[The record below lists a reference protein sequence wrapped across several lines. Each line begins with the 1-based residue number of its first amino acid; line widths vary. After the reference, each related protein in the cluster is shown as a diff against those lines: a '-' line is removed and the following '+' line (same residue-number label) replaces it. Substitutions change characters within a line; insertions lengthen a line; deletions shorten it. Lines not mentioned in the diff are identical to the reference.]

1 MKTSRKTLKYRAR
14 KALLGRYPAAV
25 GMVLII
31 GIASVLLAVLAE
43 ITMMISVIAAQG
55 AMGAKGLIA
64 AAAVS
69 LFFGI
74 LLLAMFYGTL
84 LPGIIRFYLNLC
96 LGRKAGVLDM
106 LWGIQYY
113 GGKFFG
119 ISLIIGLALGVLALP
134 VFVLSGAGAV
144 TGQWEFPAAFLLLY
158 GIFLEAA
165 GIYVSLTYSLFYLIL
180 ADEPEKTLT
189 QALRESR
196 QLMKGNRGRLFM
208 LSLSFLGWIA
218 IAWITMGLGFLWL
231 IPYMSCTYCC
241 FYLDLKENAG
251 SRKYWA

>member
-14 KALLGRYPAAV
+14 RALLGRYPAAV
-25 GMVLII
+25 GMVLIT
-31 GIASVLLAVLAE
+31 GVAGVLLAVLAE
-43 ITMMISVIAAQG
+43 ITMMISMIAAQG
-55 AMGAKGLIA
+55 AMGTKGLIA
-64 AAAVS
+64 AVAAS
-69 LFFGI
+69 MFFGI

-96 LGRKAGVLDM
+96 QGRKAGVLDM

-119 ISLIIGLALGVLALP
+119 ISLVIGLGLGVLALP

-144 TGQWEFPAAFLLLY
+144 TGQWAFPAVFLFLY
-158 GIFLEAA
+158 GIILEAA
-165 GIYVSLTYSLFYLIL
+165 GIYISLTYSLFYMIL
-180 ADEPEKTLT
+180 ADDPEKTPVE
-189 QALRESR
+189 ALRESK

-208 LSLSFLGWIA
+208 LSLSFLGWIV
-218 IAWITMGLGFLWL
+218 IAWITIGLGFLWL
-231 IPYMSCTYCC
+231 IPYISCTYCC
-241 FYLDLKENAG
+241 FYLDLKENVG